1 MWKSRKQVGIEFMNL
16 SLNQEFTPW
25 KLLKF
30 SAPSIVMMMFMS
42 LYTII
47 DGMFVSRFVGSNAL
61 SSVNIVYPIM
71 NIVVAIATMLAT
83 GGNAIISKYL
93 GEGKEKEAKECLTMF
108 VVIGLVISVLILFLT
123 VCFTDQICYFLGS
136 TDELLADCRSYLTI
150 LVLFAPACML
160 QSLFQCYLVTAERPN
175 LGLGLIIV
183 AGVLNM
189 VLDYIFI
196 VYCNMGI
203 GGAALAT
210 GLGQSVPAV
219 AGVLFFSLN
228 KKGLHFTRFRIQLR
242 ELGRACYN
250 GSSEMVSQ
258 LAAAII
264 TFLFNMVMM
273 RLAGANGVAA
283 ITIILYG
290 EFLFNAFQL
299 GFSIGIAPIIG
310 FQYGAKNKA
319 ALKKIYRTTFIFVI
333 VSSIVMAV
341 AATVLARPIVTIF
354 TQDQTTWEL
363 ASAGFQIFAIN
374 FLFSGFNIA
383 SSGFFTALSNGKVSA
398 LISFCRTLLFT
409 VIFLLV
415 LPRIFGLNGAWI
427 AIPASELC
435 TLVLS
440 IIMHGKYFIR
450 KGKKNYLLA

>member
-1 MWKSRKQVGIEFMNL
+1 MSM
-16 SLNQEFTPW
+16 SLNQEFTPL

-30 SAPSIVMMMFMS
+30 AAPSIIMMMFMS

-61 SSVNIVYPIM
+61 SAVNIVYPVI
-71 NIVVAIATMLAT
+71 NILIAIATMLAT

-93 GEGKEKEAKECLTMF
+93 GEGKEKRARECLTMF
-108 VVIGLVISVLILFLT
+108 VVIGLIVSVVILIFTLCFLT
-123 VCFTDQICYFLGS
+123 PICYFLGS
-136 TDELLADCRSYLTI
+136 TDELLADCRSYLTV
-150 LVLFAPACML
+150 LVLFGPACML
-160 QSLFQCYLVTAERPN
+160 QSLFQCYLVTAEKPN
-175 LGLGLIIV
+175 LGLGLIIA
-183 AGVLNM
+183 AGVLNAG
-189 VLDYIFI
+189 LDYVLI
-196 VYCNMGI
+196 VQCHLGVS
-203 GGAALAT
+203 GAALAT
-210 GLGQSVPAV
+210 GIGQAVPAI
-219 AGVLFFSLN
+219 AGVIFFFKN
-228 KKGLHFTRFRIQLR
+228 KKGLYFTKFQIRLR
-242 ELGRACYN
+242 ELGQACYN

-299 GFSIGIAPIIG
+299 GFSIGIAPIVG
-310 FQYGAKNKA
+310 FQYGAQDKVQ
-319 ALKKIYRTTFIFVI
+319 LKKIYRTTFIFVI
-333 VSSIVMAV
+333 VSSVIMTIV
-341 AATVLARPIVTIF
+341 AAILAKPIVTIF
-354 TQDQTTWEL
+354 THDPGTWKL
-363 ASAGFQIFAIN
+363 ASTGFQIFAIN

-398 LISFCRTLLFT
+398 VISFCRTLLFT

-415 LPRIFGLNGAWI
+415 LPQVLGLNGAWI
-427 AIPASELC
+427 AIPSSELC

-440 IIMHGKYFIR
+440 VCMHRKYFL
-450 KGKKNYLLA
+450 KNGEKNYFL